1 MSKKLGTLSIKNR
14 EFQVTDATLSGKIR
28 RSGPVEW
35 FLEVVTEKKEVGG
48 EFWSPAAYIEQYPSE
63 ARSMEDFIAS
73 PIIIKSG
80 AEFCGYTLSPGCR
93 LCCLHVFED
102 TYLDRNHIQFER
114 SRGNRLKMIWSAKC
128 AVHRNKE
135 YGSNLDLR
143 IETLV
148 NFLGF
153 SLDAEVKEEAST
165 LLANKFEPK
174 GLSFHIEPGREG
186 SYFLPVQG
194 KW

>member
-1 MSKKLGTLSIKNR
+1 MSKMLGTLCIKNR
-14 EFQVTDATLSGKIR
+14 EFGVTDATLSGKIR

-35 FLEVVTEKKEVGG
+35 FLEVVTEKKEVAG
-48 EFWSPAAYIEQYPSE
+48 EFWSPVAYIEQYPSE

-73 PIIIKSG
+73 PIVIKSG
-80 AEFCGYTLSPGCR
+80 ADFCGHTLMPGGR

-102 TYLDRNHIQFER
+102 NYLDRNHIKFER
-114 SRGNRLKMIWSAKC
+114 ARGNRLKMVWSAKC
-128 AVHRNKE
+128 AVHHKE
-135 YGSNLDLR
+135 YGGNLDLQ

-148 NFLGF
+148 DFLGF
-153 SLDAEVKEEAST
+153 SLDAEAKEEAST
-165 LLANKFEPK
+165 LLAKRFEPQ